1 MKAINQQ
8 PTILLVDDDPSILR
22 LLQHTLEKSFGDNVQ
37 IEAIGD
43 PSAALTRIEESSIDV
58 LLSDLEMPGVGG
70 LEVLR
75 QAKQRNAHCQVIM
88 LTGHS
93 SQQALLEA
101 MELGASD
108 YLLKPFESEQISE
121 LVGQALDR
129 RIRWKRALA
138 GTWQQEKQAAAAE
151 S

>member
-1 MKAINQQ
+1 
-8 PTILLVDDDPSILR
+8 
-22 LLQHTLEKSFGDNVQ
+22 
-37 IEAIGD
+37 
-43 PSAALTRIEESSIDV
+43 
-58 LLSDLEMPGVGG
+58 
-70 LEVLR
+70 
-75 QAKQRNAHCQVIM
+75 M